1 MKEQTHRVSKLATA
15 MTEDNERIKLAVA
28 PRLLSRAS
36 SGFPAGV
43 AAILSGADS
52 VETGFPAESE
62 RPQNRQNV
70 SPSPT
75 NLPQLGQYI
84 CSPQYMQDLVSFRW
98 LAPPSTVKKC
108 LARVCGLEALEKI
121 VRRREINPALLDQ
134 LCARLV
140 SESIPHRLRVRI
152 GELMDSLNADLFLAL
167 AGLGDVV

>member
-1 MKEQTHRVSKLATA
+1 
-15 MTEDNERIKLAVA
+15 
-28 PRLLSRAS
+28 
-36 SGFPAGV
+36 
-43 AAILSGADS
+43 
-52 VETGFPAESE
+52 
-62 RPQNRQNV
+62 
-70 SPSPT
+70 
-75 NLPQLGQYI
+75 
-84 CSPQYMQDLVSFRW
+84 MQDLVSFRW